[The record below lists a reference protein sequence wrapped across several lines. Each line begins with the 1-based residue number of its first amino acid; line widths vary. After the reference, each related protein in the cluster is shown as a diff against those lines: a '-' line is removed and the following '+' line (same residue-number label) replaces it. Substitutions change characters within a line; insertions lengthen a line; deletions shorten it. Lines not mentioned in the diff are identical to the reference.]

1 MNESVNEQWAPPSPA
16 ERSGGSKCSYPVMET
31 NYPSFW
37 RTQTWQVWRPIV
49 ALVVGVFVFFVLSM
63 IASVAGLL
71 IDQATGRQK
80 ITEITSMADF
90 EMTPIMFLATNL
102 SLAALVPTAMLIG
115 RIIFG
120 QKGGFVS
127 SVIGKLRWGWVGV
140 CVAIMIPV
148 WALMILVSWLV
159 NPAQFDGLHAN
170 NETVLFI
177 CIILLTTPLQ
187 CAGEEY
193 GFRGLINRSVSSFV
207 RPDKKIFGVPT
218 GMLLGTL
225 VSSLMFMAAHA
236 ATDIWLNLFY
246 FMFGVVSCI
255 MAWRTGGLEASI
267 AMHAVNNLVAM
278 TTLPFGDTEG
288 FLDRS
293 SGVADASALI
303 QIAAPI
309 VGMLL
314 VLFVAKK
321 LGAQKTSAPDAPSEE
336 PDTASV
342 MPKQIAPRFPEEG
355 TDEEMSKPR
364 RAINNQTEQSIE

>member
-1 MNESVNEQWAPPSPA
+1 
-16 ERSGGSKCSYPVMET
+16 
-31 NYPSFW
+31 
-37 RTQTWQVWRPIV
+37 
-49 ALVVGVFVFFVLSM
+49 M

-127 SVIGKLRWGWVGV
+127 SVIGKLRWGWLGV

-170 NETVLFI
+170 NETILFI

-288 FLDRS
+288 LLDRS

-321 LGAQKTSAPDAPSEE
+321 LGVQKTSAPDAPSEE

>member
-49 ALVVGVFVFFVLSM
+49 ALVVGVFIFFVLSM

-127 SVIGKLRWGWVGV
+127 SVIGKLRWGWLGV

-288 FLDRS
+288 LFDRS

-321 LGAQKTSAPDAPSEE
+321 LGVQKTSAPDAPSEE